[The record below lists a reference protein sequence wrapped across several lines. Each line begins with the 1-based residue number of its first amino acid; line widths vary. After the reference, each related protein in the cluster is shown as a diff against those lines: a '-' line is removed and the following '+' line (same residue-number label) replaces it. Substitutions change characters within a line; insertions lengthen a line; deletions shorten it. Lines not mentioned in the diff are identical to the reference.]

1 MENHGIVFLNF
12 CGNPVNCTLHLFFPP
27 VYTYLSSQPRS
38 NAPHTPR
45 IVLLGATGSGKGVQA
60 SLLANKYNIV
70 NGKNQITS
78 YLYIPFM
85 QCWKLL
91 SCLVCFLPN
100 VLVKSFFV

>member
-1 MENHGIVFLNF
+1 M
-12 CGNPVNCTLHLFFPP
+12 FFSP

-78 YLYIPFM
+78 YLYIPLCRAGSSYPVWSVFAK
-85 QCWKLL
+85 CP
-91 SCLVCFLPN
+91 C
-100 VLVKSFFV
+100 